1 MSEYMKTGVYNRGED
16 EFMFEFNTSLSVK
29 EKVSFV
35 SSVVDIVVDDNYYDF
50 LVDLIFDYEIID
62 RFTNV
67 DLSEIEYADNQ
78 IDAIERLLAETNIV
92 EIVKAN
98 DYMGTIDELRNS
110 VMLGIEYRTGIH
122 RNLVDEALSGLIRT
136 FENTVSKI
144 DVSEMSKMAQM
155 LSGISGELTP
165 AKILDAYAETDM
177 YKGNR
182 KQIKEDDNPV
192 DNESVKVV
200 KGGKKSSSKKSKN
213 SPSSTLQSPDY
224 EA

>member
-177 YKGNR
+177 YKENR